1 MGLWTTPPGGLG
13 LADEGEKIIKGSE
26 FNSPLGGKPPSAGN
40 SQNMERS
47 RDLPRASWAQAFRS
61 RLSESATLGPVLGA
75 GLALLLG
82 VVVLSS
88 ASDVFLT
95 QRNLTNVA
103 TAASVFVIL
112 GVGQAL
118 VMNTAGIDVS
128 IGSIVGLTSTVLGGM
143 IIGAGT
149 GVVTGIVATLGA
161 GLLAGLFNG
170 LVIVYLKIPPIIAT
184 LGTLTAFR
192 GLAFV
197 IQGAEIYHSFP
208 EQLLFIGRGRLLDVP
223 LPILIG
229 VAVSIWGAYFVK
241 RTKMGRGMTAIG
253 GSEESARIAGVP
265 VNRYR
270 ITVYAIMGTLASL
283 AGIVSAGR
291 LDAAT
296 ASSGT
301 MWELHTIALV
311 VIGGTALFGGRV
323 SITGVVI
330 GSLILSV
337 LENGLLLLGFD
348 SFLQR
353 VFLGLVVIVA
363 VGLRTYKN
371 KSPMMG

>member
-1 MGLWTTPPGGLG
+1 
-13 LADEGEKIIKGSE
+13 
-26 FNSPLGGKPPSAGN
+26 
-40 SQNMERS
+40 MERLAE
-47 RDLPRASWAQAFRS
+47 LPRASWTQGVRS

-75 GLALLLG
+75 GLALFIG
-82 VVVLSS
+82 VFVLSTTT
-88 ASDVFLT
+88 DTFLNP
-95 QRNLTNVA
+95 RNLTNVA
-103 TAASVFVIL
+103 IAASIFVIL

-128 IGSIVGLTSTVLGGM
+128 IGSTVGLTSSVLGGVIM
-143 IIGAGT
+143 GAET
-149 GVVTGIVATLGA
+149 GVGTGIVAALAVGF
-161 GLLAGLFNG
+161 LAGLFNG
-170 LVIVYLKIPPIIAT
+170 LVIVYLKVPPIIAT
-184 LGTLTAFR
+184 LGTLTAYR

-197 IQGAEIYHSFP
+197 YNGSEIHHSFP
-208 EQLLFIGRGRLLDVP
+208 EQLLFLGRGEVLGIPV
-223 LPILIG
+223 PILIAAA
-229 VAVSIWGAYFVK
+229 VAIWGAYFVK

-253 GSEESARIAGVP
+253 GSEQAARVAGVP
-265 VNRYR
+265 IDRYR
-270 ITVYAIMGTLASL
+270 ITVYSIMGILAAL
-283 AGIVSAGR
+283 AAIVSSGR
-291 LDAAT
+291 LDSAT

-323 SITGVVI
+323 TMIGVVI

-348 SFLQR
+348 SFWQR

-371 KSPMMG
+371 QSPMGG

>member
-1 MGLWTTPPGGLG
+1 MKG
-13 LADEGEKIIKGSE
+13 KIIKS
-26 FNSPLGGKPPSAGN
+26 SASKPPLNSKPSSGAVSPDKDHAAESA
-40 SQNMERS
+40 S
-47 RDLPRASWAQAFRS
+47 ASWTQGFRT

-75 GLALLLG
+75 GLALILG
-82 VVVLSS
+82 VVVLSTTT
-88 ASDVFLT
+88 DTFLNP
-95 QRNLTNVA
+95 RNLTNVA
-103 TAASVFVIL
+103 IAASIFVIL

-128 IGSIVGLTSTVLGGM
+128 IGSTVGLTSTVLGGM

-149 GVVTGIVATLGA
+149 GVVAGIAATLAVGF
-161 GLLAGLFNG
+161 LAGFFNG
-170 LVIVYLKIPPIIAT
+170 LVIVYLKVPPIIAT

-192 GLAFV
+192 GLAFLY
-197 IQGAEIYHSFP
+197 QGSQIHHSFP
-208 EQLLFIGRGRLLDVP
+208 EQLLFLGRGQVLGIP
-223 LPILIG
+223 MPILIAA
-229 VAVSIWGAYFVK
+229 AVSVWGAYFVK

-253 GSEESARIAGVP
+253 GAEQAARIAGVP
-265 VNRYR
+265 IDRYR
-270 ITVYAIMGTLASL
+270 ITVYAIMGTLAAL
-283 AGIVSAGR
+283 AAVVSSGR
-291 LDAAT
+291 LDSAT
-296 ASSGT
+296 AASGN

-323 SITGVVI
+323 TIVGVVI

-371 KSPMMG
+371 RSPMGG